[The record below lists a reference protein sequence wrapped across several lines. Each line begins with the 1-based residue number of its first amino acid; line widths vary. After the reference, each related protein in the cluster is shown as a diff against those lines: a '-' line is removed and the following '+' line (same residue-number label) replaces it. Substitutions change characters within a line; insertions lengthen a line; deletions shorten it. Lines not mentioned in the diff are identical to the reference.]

1 MIEIK
6 GVYFAYDEDTP
17 VLKNIN
23 LNIERGE
30 WVAIIGPN
38 GSGKSTLAR
47 QINGL
52 LLPDSGNVCVE
63 GLSVLNSEQLWQI
76 RAKVAFVFQNPD
88 NQLVATSVE
97 DDIAFGPENLGLEP
111 ELITERVENALN
123 ITGLQQLRNK
133 PPHLLSGGEKQRVAI
148 AGALAMAAEY
158 LIMDE
163 PTSMLDPHLRTQ
175 VLGAVR
181 QLHANY
187 NMGIVYVTNILEEAF
202 LADRVVALANGVI
215 VAQGTPERVFA
226 DTTLISRLGLE
237 LPPVC
242 RISSLLA
249 DAGYERLRGIGDLD
263 QLVEVLC
270 KLS

>member
-6 GVYFAYDEDTP
+6 GVCFAYDDTP
-17 VLKNIN
+17 VLKDIN
-23 LNIERGE
+23 LNIARGE
-30 WVAIIGPN
+30 WLAIIGPN

-52 LLPDSGNVCVE
+52 LLPDSGNVFVD
-63 GLSVLNSEQLWQI
+63 GLSVLNSDQLWQI

-97 DDIAFGPENLGLEP
+97 DDIAFGPENLGLAP
-111 ELITERVENALN
+111 ELISARVENALK

-163 PTSMLDPHLRTQ
+163 PTSMLDPQLRSQ
-175 VLGAVR
+175 VLAAVK
-181 QLHANY
+181 QLY
-187 NMGIVYVTNILEEAF
+187 TDYQMGIVYVTNILEEAF
-202 LADRVVALANGVI
+202 LADRVIALADGAI
-215 VAQGTPERVFA
+215 VAQGTPTQIFA
-226 DTTLISRLGLE
+226 DAGLISQLGLE
-237 LPPVC
+237 LPSIC
-242 RISSLLA
+242 QIASLLA
-249 DAGYERLRGIGDLD
+249 DAGYQQLRGVGDID
-263 QLVEVLC
+263 QLVEALC

>member
-6 GVYFAYDEDTP
+6 GVCFAYDQSAP
-17 VLKNIN
+17 VLKDIN
-23 LNIERGE
+23 LHIEHGE

-52 LLPDSGNVCVE
+52 LLPDSGNVDVD
-63 GLSVLNSEQLWQI
+63 GLSVLDNEQLWQI

-97 DDIAFGPENLGLEP
+97 DDIAFGPENLGLAP
-111 ELITERVENALN
+111 ELISERVENALN
-123 ITGLQQLRNK
+123 ITGLQHLRKK

-163 PTSMLDPHLRTQ
+163 PTSMLDPQLRAQ
-175 VLGAVR
+175 VLAAVK
-181 QLHANY
+181 QLHTDY
-187 NMGIVYVTNILEEAF
+187 RMGIVYVTNILEEAF
-202 LADRVVALANGVI
+202 LADRVIALADGAV
-215 VAQGTPERVFA
+215 VAQGKPSQIFA
-226 DTTLISRLGLE
+226 DTELIAQLGLE

-242 RISSLLA
+242 QISSLLA
-249 DAGYERLRGIGDLD
+249 DLGFDQLRGIGDID
-263 QLVEVLC
+263 QLVEALC